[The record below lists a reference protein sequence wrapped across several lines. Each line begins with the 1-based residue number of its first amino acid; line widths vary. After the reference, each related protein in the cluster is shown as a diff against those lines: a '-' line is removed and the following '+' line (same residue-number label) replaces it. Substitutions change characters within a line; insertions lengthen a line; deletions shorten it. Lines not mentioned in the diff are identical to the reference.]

1 MKKYLHDPVLNLTA
15 GALRVIRWVIL
26 AFAALVM
33 VMAALAAVLGLVAP
47 GLGLTDPATK
57 LAVDVTTSDIAPT
70 VGLLGAAAVLLYLFS
85 LFLKSLRDLVLSVE
99 TGQPLTM
106 INAGRLRFM
115 GWLSLSIQI
124 LVVCMIPFGLLGD
137 YPLFDV
143 DTIVDLAEGTII
155 TGILFILARVFEH
168 GARIQDELEG
178 TV

>member
-15 GALRVIRWVIL
+15 GALRVIRWGIL
-26 AFAALVM
+26 AFAALAL
-33 VMAALAAVLGLVAP
+33 VMAALVAVTGIVVP
-47 GLGLTDPATK
+47 GLGLTDPATN
-57 LAVDVTTSDIAPT
+57 LPMEITTLDIVPT
-70 VGLLGAAAVLLYLFS
+70 LGMMGAAAVLLYLFS
-85 LFLKSLRDLVLSVE
+85 VFLKALRHLVLSVE

-106 INAGRLRFM
+106 VNAGRLRLM

-124 LVVCMIPFGLLGD
+124 LVVCMIPLGLLGD
-137 YPLFDV
+137 DPLLDV
-143 DTIVDLAEGTII
+143 DTVVDLVEGTII